1 MQQEEQPMR
10 ATVSTTLDLRRLT
23 VPLPVARIAVAM
35 TGMRSGELMEVLTTD
50 PGSVRD
56 LPVWARATGNQL
68 VEQTEDHGVY
78 RFVLR
83 KR

>member
-1 MQQEEQPMR
+1 
-10 ATVSTTLDLRRLT
+10 
-23 VPLPVARIAVAM
+23 M